1 LASEKS
7 TASTI
12 SANQASED
20 MHNLL
25 SRIKSGR
32 EHFVLEEN
40 GQAVAALISMTEYQ
54 ALLDEH
60 EQSAERQQ
68 RLNQFRE
75 TARAIGEA
83 VQNSGLSEADVMADL
98 EEAKQEIYREY
109 YGDD

>member
-1 LASEKS
+1 
-7 TASTI
+7 
-12 SANQASED
+12 
-20 MHNLL
+20 M
-25 SRIKSGR
+25 
-32 EHFVLEEN
+32 LEEN